1 MTTQRID
8 LYRSDPGAVGSV
20 NTVHIVSQSVT
31 GPAGADGAGVSVA
44 TKENGTQV
52 VAVTTALDFLGADF
66 NVTES
71 PSGEANV
78 SLAVTPEASGTAAGL
93 IATHTAD
100 TTSVHGITDT
110 SALLASGAAA
120 GGDLSGTL
128 PSPTVAKING
138 IAVTGTPAVGYVPTA
153 TSTSAATWQAP
164 SGGGGSDPLDG
175 NAVIASRILA
185 R

>member
-1 MTTQRID
+1 
-8 LYRSDPGAVGSV
+8 
-20 NTVHIVSQSVT
+20 
-31 GPAGADGAGVSVA
+31 VSVA

-93 IATHTAD
+93 IATHAAD

-110 SALLASGAAA
+110 SALALTANVIANTLVDAKGDLVTATADNTPARLAAGTNGYVLTADSGEATGLKWAAA
-120 GGDLSGTL
+120 S
-128 PSPTVAKING
+128 
-138 IAVTGTPAVGYVPTA
+138 
-153 TSTSAATWQAP
+153 
-164 SGGGGSDPLDG
+164 GGSDPLDG
-175 NAVIASRILA
+175 NALIAQRIFV

>member
-1 MTTQRID
+1 MSSQRIN
-8 LYRSDPGAVGSV
+8 LTTSTPTQAGRIS
-20 NTVHIVSQSVT
+20 TIRLVSQSVT

-93 IATHTAD
+93 IATHAAD

-164 SGGGGSDPLDG
+164 TARRGSR
-175 NAVIASRILA
+175 SQRSH
-185 R
+185 